1 MIRNFAD
8 TETEHFLTT
17 SKSRSLPPDILRRA
31 TMRLT
36 QLEAATTLNDLRLPP
51 SNHLESLLG
60 NRLGFW
66 SIRINEQ
73 WRVCVRFVEGEA
85 VDVETI
91 DYH

>member
-36 QLEAATTLNDLRLPP
+36 QLEAATTLNDLR
-51 SNHLESLLG
+51 
-60 NRLGFW
+60 
-66 SIRINEQ
+66 
-73 WRVCVRFVEGEA
+73 
-85 VDVETI
+85 
-91 DYH
+91 